1 MLNSIQLKKLN
12 NLQGLAGGVHVD
24 GGEVLG
30 EREVAELALHVVV
43 CLFQGTIR
51 TFLDKMPFLW
61 TFRTR
66 CSFWDNEDLLP
77 FWGHL
82 RPDAYFVTIRI

>member
-1 MLNSIQLKKLN
+1 MTKGIAVMKATLALARLNSIQLKKLN

-43 CLFQGTIR
+43 CLVRG
-51 TFLDKMPFLW
+51 
-61 TFRTR
+61 
-66 CSFWDNEDLLP
+66 
-77 FWGHL
+77 
-82 RPDAYFVTIRI
+82 